1 MLSYITWTVTP
12 DIVQIGP
19 FAISWYGVFFALS
32 FLIGSQL
39 ISSIFRQEGKPASDV
54 DSLLIYMVVSTVVGA
69 RLGHFL
75 FYEPATLWQHPLEV
89 ILPPYRGLAS
99 HGAAIGILTGLL
111 LYVRSRR
118 SRGQSFLWVADRIA
132 IVVALSGFFIRLGNL
147 MNSEIVGRPTTLP
160 WGVVFVNNTE
170 YAPVARHP
178 AQLYEALTCLLLF
191 GVLLTMWRR
200 TKRETPQGLLLG
212 IFFVWVFTL
221 RFGYEFLKENQV
233 AFENQMPLNV
243 GQLLS
248 ILAIM
253 LGIYLI
259 VKSLVTEQ
267 RNHQAAS
274 HAPLT
279 KT

>member
-1 MLSYITWTVTP
+1 MLSYIIWTATP
-12 DIVQIGP
+12 DVVQVGP
-19 FAISWYGVFFALS
+19 FAISWYGLFFALS

-39 ISSIFRQEGKPASDV
+39 IGSIFCQEGKPASDV
-54 DSLLIYMVVSTVVGA
+54 DALLIYMVVSTVVGA
-69 RLGHFL
+69 RFGHFL

-99 HGAAIGILTGLL
+99 HGAAIGILTGLF
-111 LYVRSRR
+111 LYARSRR

-160 WGVVFVNNTE
+160 WGFVFVNNTE

-191 GVLLTMWRR
+191 GVLLRMWRR
-200 TKRETPQGLLLG
+200 TKRKTPQGLLLG

-248 ILAIM
+248 IPAIL

-259 VKSLVTEQ
+259 VKSLVGEQ
-267 RNHQAAS
+267 HNHQAAVQ
-274 HAPLT
+274 APLAET
-279 KT
+279 

>member
-248 ILAIM
+248 IPAIM

>member
-160 WGVVFVNNTE
+160 WGFVFVNNAE

-191 GVLLTMWRR
+191 AVLLTMWRR

-248 ILAIM
+248 IPAIL

-259 VKSLVTEQ
+259 IKSLVTEQ